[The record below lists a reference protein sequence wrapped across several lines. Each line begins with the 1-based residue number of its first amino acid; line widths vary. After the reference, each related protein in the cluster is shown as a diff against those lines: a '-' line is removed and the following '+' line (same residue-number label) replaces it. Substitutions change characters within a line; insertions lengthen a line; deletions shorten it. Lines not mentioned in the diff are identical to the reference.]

1 MTVTIKTVIRL
12 CRNIIV
18 VRKDLLLRLP
28 ILQAFYAGDAQ
39 RACARTHSPY
49 VCTGLWLQLRQ
60 QTISTVNFSIIIQR
74 WKLGQEC
81 WYRALFPLSVLRD
94 CGFALPISLVLGR
107 ECTG

>member
-60 QTISTVNFSIIIQR
+60 RTISTVIIIQR

-81 WYRALFPLSVLRD
+81 WYRALLPLSVLLD
-94 CGFALPISLVLGR
+94 FGFALSISLVQGR